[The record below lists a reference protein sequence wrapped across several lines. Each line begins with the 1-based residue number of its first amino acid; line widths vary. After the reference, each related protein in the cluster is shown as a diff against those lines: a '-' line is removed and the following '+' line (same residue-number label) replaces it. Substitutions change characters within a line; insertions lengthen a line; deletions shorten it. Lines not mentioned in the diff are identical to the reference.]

1 MTADFPLLPSD
12 RYIADML
19 GLSEAQYRH
28 YMAEVRRR
36 ALAGPRPSAVAE
48 IGTGF
53 FLYLSIISSLLSVGL
68 TIAASFFKPKQSTP
82 PRLTQ
87 NQLQGRITTNVRRYA
102 PRQGFDSLQDI
113 ANIGDPIP
121 LIYAKR
127 ELINNQYYGGIRI
140 NVPMV
145 WSELITLDKSQI
157 LRSLFMIGEGD
168 DAFAIDPQNTAI
180 GNNTLGA
187 YLLGNQSQAR
197 FSLYYR
203 PNGGRIASTNLI
215 AGSSNDP
222 VSLSST
228 DVYATLDAAA
238 QLSSDFVHSRRPN
251 TQTQFG
257 VYALIGNGLGFR
269 VNPSFRPGVT
279 AQLTPEVEGGGKK
292 DGGEAFARVVCE
304 LDFVS
309 LAQREKYK
317 AKFGARSGLTSTSG
331 STWNYRLSK
340 TTDALTVFQ
349 ATEAALTWSGK
360 SVVVNNPFPGIDSAS
375 LVGLISFANIIA
387 AGSTV
392 SGTVNFNT
400 TSATTLLAGVANGTY
415 IIEYYVWFESSTGKQ
430 LPFDHIVTASISG
443 TAPNRTF
450 SYTNTSVTYSAS
462 FDKNSDHQERCGDAA
477 ASVSGRQKTWDDA
490 ILVGELY
497 KIGSA
502 LAICTARTPATEVFN
517 SDSDFEPVTP
527 SKGTTIDASFQVIRT
542 GSATAIPAA
551 DLEKDA
557 KSNPPF
563 YTATNFPHLYRIAV
577 GSFSTVR
584 ECRIITVGIRSS
596 LGIRIN
602 GLCDFRDSLTL
613 AQIDGKACTDKQ
625 GKKLKPGDALAVDIF
640 ASGQMTS
647 SEDRYSFFRVR
658 YREAGTDGAYTQL
671 PQCFGIRGITQQ
683 NIFNSIR
690 FIMPSTNRWEF
701 QFEPLS
707 GWEIRSGTA
716 TGDLELIDSSLS
728 TLRSFTSAGIGV
740 AFRGVVTSGNNA
752 FIPAGS
758 RASQGPEKF
767 MLVSTQ
773 RGASAEIGIGYA
785 DGTSYVDPWGKLA
798 EAFVYEEVRSSAESG
813 PEHEIVYVDEQIANP
828 EVPEYDNLAVLG
840 LNMRAGVEWQQF
852 GQLSVYV
859 QNGLRSTHLFPEIL
873 QDLLTNPR
881 YGKGDLISNE
891 QLDLE
896 SFQAATAW
904 CADRLLFFDGA
915 IVGPTNLRQWAAD
928 AAAAHLLFFGESGGR
943 FWLRPAWPGTVANPS
958 AVPIK
963 GIFTAGNIQ
972 EGSFAMEF
980 FDPDDRQTIQVSVRY
995 REERLSTALNNPGL
1009 FPVEK
1014 EILVREAGTLSSETD
1029 SIETLDLS
1037 DYVTN
1042 RRHALDAAKFVIR
1055 MRRIPDHAV
1064 RFSTTH
1070 EGLVA
1075 AIGPGDY
1082 IRVVMDVT
1090 HYDQLR
1096 NGAVMADGGL
1106 VSTQPFTDGEYNV
1119 FAWDG
1124 QSTTNPGPTTL
1135 TISASGS
1142 KASPTGIIFTLIN
1155 EKTVARTYQIER
1167 ITPADEGG
1175 YSVEAVHMPTD
1186 EDGYLLLAKH
1196 WGGETSDS
1204 NWIIQG

>member
-1 MTADFPLLPSD
+1 MSSDFPLLPSD

-19 GLSEAQYRH
+19 GLTEAQYRH

-36 ALAGPRPSAVAE
+36 ALEGPRPSAVAV
-48 IGTGF
+48 IGPDF
-53 FLYLSIISSLLSVGL
+53 FLYVAVISSLLSVGL
-68 TIAASFFKPKQSTP
+68 TIAASFFKPKQTTP
-82 PRLTQ
+82 PKLQQ

-113 ANIGDPIP
+113 ANIGDTIP
-121 LIYAKR
+121 LIYTKR
-127 ELINNQYYGGIRI
+127 ELIGTDYYGGVRI
-140 NVPMV
+140 NVPMI

-157 LRSLFMIGEGD
+157 LRSIFLIGEGD
-168 DAFAIDPQNTAI
+168 DDFEIDPANTAI

-187 YLLGNQSQAR
+187 YLLGTSSQAR

-203 PNGGRIASTNLI
+203 PNGGRITSTDLV

-222 VSLSST
+222 VSLAGNN
-228 DVYATLDAAA
+228 VYATVDANA

-269 VNPSFRPGVT
+269 VNSSFRPGVT

-304 LDFVS
+304 LDFVA

-317 AKFGARSGLTSTSG
+317 AKFGGRSGLITASG
-331 STWNYRLSK
+331 TTWTYRLSK
-340 TTDALTVFQ
+340 STDALTVFQ
-349 ATEAALTWSGK
+349 ATEASLTWTGK
-360 SVVVNNPFPGIDSAS
+360 AVVVNNPFPGIAS
-375 LVGLISFANIIA
+375 SSLLSLISFASITA

-392 SGTVNFNT
+392 SGTVNFDT
-400 TSATTLLAGVANGTY
+400 TAATTLLDSVANGTY

-443 TAPNRTF
+443 SPPRTF

-477 ASVSGRQKTWDDA
+477 ASVSGRQRTWDDA

-517 SDSDFEPVTP
+517 SDADFEPVSP
-527 SKGTTIDASFQVIRT
+527 SKGTTIDATFQVIRT

-647 SEDRYSFFRVR
+647 SEDRYSFFRIR
-658 YREAGTDGAYTQL
+658 YREAGTDGAYTAL

-690 FIMPSTNRWEF
+690 FIMPSTKRWEF

-728 TLRSFTSAGIGV
+728 TLRTITSAGIGV
-740 AFRGVVTSGNNA
+740 AFRGVVATGNGP
-752 FIPAGS
+752 FISAGN
-758 RASQGPEKF
+758 RATQGPDKF

-773 RGASAEIGIGYA
+773 RGASPEIGIGYA

-813 PEHEIVYVDEQIANP
+813 PEHEIVYVDEQITNLTT
-828 EVPEYDNLAVLG
+828 PEYDNLAILG

-852 GQLSVYV
+852 GQLSIYATA
-859 QNGLRSTHLFPEIL
+859 GLKNTHLFPEIL
-873 QDLLTNPR
+873 RDLLTNTR
-881 YGKGDLISNE
+881 YGKGDLISDE

-896 SFQAATAW
+896 SFNTATTW
-904 CADRLLFFDGA
+904 CQDRRLFFDGA

-928 AAAAHLLFFGESGGR
+928 VAAAHLLFFGESGGR

-958 AVPIK
+958 SVAIK

-980 FDPDDRQTIQVSVRY
+980 FDPEDRKSIQVSVRY

-1009 FPVEK
+1009 FSVEK

-1029 SIETLDLS
+1029 AVETLDLS
-1037 DYVTN
+1037 DYVTS
-1042 RRHALDAAKFVIR
+1042 RRHALDAAKFIIR
-1055 MRRIPDHAV
+1055 MRRIPEHAV

-1082 IRVVMDVT
+1082 IRVVMDIT

-1106 VSTQPFTDGEYNV
+1106 VTTQPFEDGEYNV
-1119 FAWDG
+1119 FAWNGKQDSDPG
-1124 QSTTNPGPTTL
+1124 LSTLIVTNNGTRAT
-1135 TISASGS
+1135 
-1142 KASPTGIIFTLIN
+1142 PTGIIFTLIN
-1155 EKTVARTYQIER
+1155 DTTVARTYQIER
-1167 ITPADEGG
+1167 ITPSDQGG
-1175 YSVEAVHMPTD
+1175 YSIEAVHMPTD
-1186 EDGYLLLAKH
+1186 DENFLLMAKN
-1196 WGGETSDS
+1196 WGGEVTDAH
-1204 NWIIQG
+1204 WIIEG